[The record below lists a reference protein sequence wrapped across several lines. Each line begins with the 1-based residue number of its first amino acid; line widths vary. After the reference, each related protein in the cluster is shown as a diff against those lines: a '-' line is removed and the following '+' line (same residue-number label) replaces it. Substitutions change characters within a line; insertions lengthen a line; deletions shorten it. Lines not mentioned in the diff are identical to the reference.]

1 MNIHEEFK
9 VFIDQ
14 ENEEANYVEDEDRD
28 EMEME
33 DVSLQRQESAKTK
46 KDELNIEIIPSSIEQ
61 VKEECIQRN
70 FPLIEEYD
78 FKHDAMSPELKIEIQ
93 A

>member
-14 ENEEANYVEDEDRD
+14 ENEEAEYVEDEERDRD

-33 DVSLQRQESAKTK
+33 DISLQRHESTK
-46 KDELNIEIIPSSIEQ
+46 NKKEDLIIEIIPSAIEQ
-61 VKEECIQRN
+61 VKEECI
-70 FPLIEEYD
+70 
-78 FKHDAMSPELKIEIQ
+78 
-93 A
+93 